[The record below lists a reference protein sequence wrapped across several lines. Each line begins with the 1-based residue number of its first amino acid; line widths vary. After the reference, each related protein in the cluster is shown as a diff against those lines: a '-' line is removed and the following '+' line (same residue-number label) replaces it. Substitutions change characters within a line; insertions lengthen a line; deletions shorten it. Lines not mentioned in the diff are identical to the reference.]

1 MANGGYF
8 NEQQW
13 QKFEKPLLAVD
24 SIINEFAE
32 SNGLEVTRNHK
43 GWPERS
49 MVWNNNNVHC
59 LIQLYLASK
68 DSLTFN
74 LWLCASQDRGRE
86 RYWKQESPIKNR
98 PIPEFSEQLFELLEE
113 GREKLINWSNDPSE
127 MEYATGIGQ

>member
-8 NEQQW
+8 TEQRW
-13 QKFEKPLLAVD
+13 QKIESPLLGVD

-49 MVWNNNNVHC
+49 IVWNHNNVRC
-59 LIQLYLASK
+59 LIQLYLASE
-68 DSLTFN
+68 DSLSFN

-86 RYWKQESPIKNR
+86 RFWKQENPIKNR
-98 PIPEFSEQLFELLEE
+98 TIPEFSEQLSVLLEE
-113 GREKLINWSNDPSE
+113 GREKLLKWSNDPSV
-127 MEYATGIGQ
+127 MEYATKIK